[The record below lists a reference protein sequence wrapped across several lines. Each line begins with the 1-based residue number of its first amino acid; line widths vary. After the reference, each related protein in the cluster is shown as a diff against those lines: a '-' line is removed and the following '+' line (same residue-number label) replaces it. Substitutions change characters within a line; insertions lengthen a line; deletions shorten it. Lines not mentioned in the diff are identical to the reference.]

1 MVAMR
6 AHPGTSAVTGVR
18 WSVRRSGT
26 LFLGVAVVFWI
37 SVAAALDCFLFQSFM
52 C

>member
-1 MVAMR
+1 MR
-6 AHPGTSAVTGVR
+6 AHPGTGAVTADR
-18 WSVRRSGT
+18 WSVRRSGI
-26 LFLGVAVVFWI
+26 LFASVAVLFWV